1 MQAGWLAGNLRQEN
15 EIADRQDLLGFP
27 FASLFQAST
36 FTAHTHLTLQFM
48 FFFVFSVQFDCPF
61 VSWCH
66 VSIARGEVI
75 FFCKPRAPKRA
86 AEFCLEVGSSGFR
99 FDEDPLHL
107 FDGVRRGGRG
117 RGSCSAAAA
126 ASRPALKLRVQLLRR
141 GGRGCRGGVR
151 RRRVGRRRRRVA
163 APLQSQLPASSST
176 TAAASSSSSSRSSS
190 SALLPSAARRVLR
203 TANFPVLWVYN

>member
-1 MQAGWLAGNLRQEN
+1 M
-15 EIADRQDLLGFP
+15 
-27 FASLFQAST
+27 
-36 FTAHTHLTLQFM
+36 
-48 FFFVFSVQFDCPF
+48 
-61 VSWCH
+61 
-66 VSIARGEVI
+66 
-75 FFCKPRAPKRA
+75 PRTPKRA

-151 RRRVGRRRRRVA
+151 RRRVGRRRRRRVA

-176 TAAASSSSSSRSSS
+176 TASSSASSSSSSSRSSS